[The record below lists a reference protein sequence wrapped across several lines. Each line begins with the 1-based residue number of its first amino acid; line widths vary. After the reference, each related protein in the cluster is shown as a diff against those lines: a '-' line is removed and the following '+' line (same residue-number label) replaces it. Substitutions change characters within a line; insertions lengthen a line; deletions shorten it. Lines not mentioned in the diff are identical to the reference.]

1 MCEVTFML
9 AQVRLRLEC
18 CPSPSAVYAFSDVY
32 GADQQ
37 REWSATRKL
46 TDPPPVFLALD
57 ADWPHPVQ
65 KQDDVDRDPHDGHG
79 HVHAHHA
86 RACCCGRARRFAKLG
101 PERHPKRG
109 QAKRHQEI
117 PNDPRHEPWVVL
129 LYATTVS
136 RIV

>member
-18 CPSPSAVYAFSDVY
+18 CPSPSAVHSFSDVY

-46 TDPPPVFLALD
+46 TDPPPIFLALD
-57 ADWPHPVQ
+57 ADRPPPVQ

-86 RACCCGRARRFAKLG
+86 RECSRGRARRFAKLATEDIRSG
-101 PERHPKRG
+101 DKPSDIKRF
-109 QAKRHQEI
+109 R
-117 PNDPRHEPWVVL
+117 
-129 LYATTVS
+129 TTHGKS
-136 RIV
+136 PGSFCCMR